1 MNVIK
6 MEGKLIVIEGIDGTG
21 KKTQSNLLIK
31 HLNEEGYKTAY
42 FDFPRYDNPSSW
54 AIKEFLNGNLGEL
67 NQLNPKI
74 ISILFAFDRFCA
86 SNEIKE
92 ALNQGKIAIANRYTT
107 SNMGHQAAQIK
118 NKEEKEKF
126 LEWLENLEY
135 KVYNL
140 PKPNKVILLYMNPDI
155 AQQLIEKRE
164 IEGKETKGNK
174 GKSRDLLER
183 NKEHL
188 VAAQETYL
196 YVAKKYKWNIVN
208 CSPNG
213 KLRSQNEIH
222 QEILRIVKEFI

>member
-1 MNVIK
+1 VIK

-31 HLNEEGYKTAY
+31 RLNEEGYKTAY

-74 ISILFAFDRFCA
+74 ISILFAFDRFCV
-86 SNEIKE
+86 SNEIRD

-118 NKEEKEKF
+118 NKEEKDKF

-135 KVYNL
+135 NVYKL

-164 IEGKETKGNK
+164 NKNNKEGNK
-174 GKSRDLLER
+174 EKSRDLLER

-188 VAAQETYL
+188 IAAQETYL

-208 CSPNG
+208 CNPNG
-213 KLRSQNEIH
+213 KLRSPNEIH
-222 QEILRIVKEFI
+222 EEIWKITKESI

>member
-1 MNVIK
+1 

-31 HLNEEGYKTAY
+31 RLNEEGYKTAY

-86 SNEIKE
+86 SNEIRD

-118 NKEEKEKF
+118 NKEEKDKF

-135 KVYNL
+135 NVYKL

-164 IEGKETKGNK
+164 NKDNKEGNK
-174 GKSRDLLER
+174 EKSRDLLER

-188 VAAQETYL
+188 IAAQETYL
-196 YVAKKYKWNIVN
+196 YVANKYKWNIVN

-213 KLRSQNEIH
+213 KLRSPNEIH
-222 QEILRIVKEFI
+222 EEIWKITKESI

>member
-1 MNVIK
+1 

-31 HLNEEGYKTAY
+31 RLDEEGYKTAY

-54 AIKEFLNGNLGEL
+54 AIKEFLKGNLGEL

-86 SNEIKE
+86 SDEIRD
-92 ALNQGKIAIANRYTT
+92 AIQQGRIVIANRYTT

-118 NKEEKEKF
+118 DKEEKDKF
-126 LEWLENLEY
+126 LEWIENLEY
-135 KVYNL
+135 NVYNL
-140 PKPNKVILLYMNPDI
+140 PKPDKVILLKMNPDI
-155 AQQLIEKRE
+155 ADKLIENRE
-164 IEGKETKGNK
+164 NKGKESYNK
-174 GKSRDLLER
+174 EKSRDLLEK

-196 YVAKKYKWNIVN
+196 YIANKYKWDIVD

-213 KLRSQNEIH
+213 KLRSPKEIH
-222 QEILRIVKEFI
+222 EEIWKIVKGFI